1 MVACLAGD
9 ILGRLQGCCNGEGV
23 VAYMAG
29 DILGRLQG
37 CCSGDGVA
45 VCLSDDILGRLQEC
59 CSVDGVAVCL
69 ADDLLGRLQGCYNGD
84 GVIWSTTVR
93 VLCCRMYVT
102 SSCEVMPM
110 TASKVQPPPVDVN
123 CIYKKLTEH

>member
-9 ILGRLQGCCNGEGV
+9 ILGRLQGCCNGDGV

-45 VCLSDDILGRLQEC
+45 VCL
-59 CSVDGVAVCL
+59 
-69 ADDLLGRLQGCYNGD
+69 ADDLLGRLQGCCNGD
-84 GVIWSTTVR
+84 SAIWSTTVR

-102 SSCEVMPM
+102 SSCDVMPM